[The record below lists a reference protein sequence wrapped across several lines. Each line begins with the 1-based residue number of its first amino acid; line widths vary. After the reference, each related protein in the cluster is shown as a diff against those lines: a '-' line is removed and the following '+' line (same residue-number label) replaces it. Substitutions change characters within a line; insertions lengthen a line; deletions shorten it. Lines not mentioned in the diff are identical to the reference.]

1 MSHSQMTQSFR
12 QDIKN
17 TYPIASITKRWSG
30 GFSTASNPSDFDF
43 EKYCELYKKDNQEIH
58 RI

>member
-1 MSHSQMTQSFR
+1 MSHSQMAQSFK

-17 TYPIASITKRWSG
+17 TYPIASITKRCSG

-43 EKYCELYKKDNQEIH
+43 EKYCGLYKKDNQETHHI
-58 RI
+58 